1 MTNVIISP
9 IATEKSML
17 GMEKENKLTFMVTRK
32 ANKSQ
37 IKEEVEKRF
46 ELKVLGVNT
55 IITKKGKKAIV
66 ELDKSYSA
74 DEIAG
79 RSGVF

>member
-1 MTNVIISP
+1 MANVIISP

-17 GMEKENKLTFMVTRK
+17 GMEKENKLTFMVMKK
-32 ANKSQ
+32 ANKVQ

-46 ELKVLGVNT
+46 ELKVLSVNT
-55 IITKKGKKAIV
+55 LITKKGKKAIV

-79 RSGVF
+79 RIGVF

>member
-79 RSGVF
+79 RIGVF

>member
-1 MTNVIISP
+1 
-9 IATEKSML
+9 
-17 GMEKENKLTFMVTRK
+17 MVTRK

-79 RSGVF
+79 RIGVF

>member
-1 MTNVIISP
+1 MANVIISP

-17 GMEKENKLTFMVTRK
+17 VMEKENKLTFVVYRK
-32 ANKSQ
+32 ANKAQ

-46 ELKVLGVNT
+46 DLKVLKVNT
-55 IITKKGKKAIV
+55 VITKNGKKAIV
-66 ELDKSYSA
+66 ELDESYSA

-79 RSGVF
+79 RIGVF

>member
-1 MTNVIISP
+1 MVNVIISP

-17 GMEKENKLTFMVTRK
+17 AMEKENKLTFMVAKK

-37 IKEEVEKRF
+37 IREEVEKRF
-46 ELKVLGVNT
+46 DLKVLKINT
-55 IITKKGKKAIV
+55 VITKNGKKAIV
-66 ELDKSYSA
+66 ELDESYSA

-79 RSGVF
+79 RIGVF

>member
-1 MTNVIISP
+1 MVNVIISP

-17 GMEKENKLTFMVTRK
+17 AMEKENKLTFLVLKK
-32 ANKSQ
+32 ASKSQ

-46 ELKVLGVNT
+46 ELKVLKVNT
-55 IITKKGKKAIV
+55 VITKNGKKAIV
-66 ELDKSYSA
+66 ELDESYSA

-79 RSGVF
+79 RIGVF